1 MDMVDC
7 ASVTK
12 RGEPMTEQ
20 VPCHFPDCE
29 RPADPEAGGVLE
41 VCREH
46 AAAMEAA
53 AEVEAW
59 GLTLSILG
67 PWVESTRAIGVDKL
81 CDVMES
87 ALVEAEAAADLARIE
102 LERAETAAL

>member
-1 MDMVDC
+1 
-7 ASVTK
+7 
-12 RGEPMTEQ
+12 MTEQ

-29 RPADPEAGGVLE
+29 RLADPEAAGVLE

-53 AEVEAW
+53 ADVEAW
-59 GLTLSILG
+59 GLALSILR
-67 PWVESTRAIGVDKL
+67 PWVESTRHIGVDKL
-81 CDVMES
+81 CDVMER